1 MPSISLRLTPA
12 EHRILVAV
20 ARQYGGNLTDAFRA
34 LLQKESITNELRA
47 EFALLIEAQ
56 DKRASEL
63 VDAVDQVIKNQ
74 SDAAVALKHNFGLVS
89 KTRVQ
94 IRSATLD

>member
-47 EFALLIEAQ
+47 EFALLIDAQ
-56 DKRASEL
+56 DKRASAL
-63 VDAVDQVIKNQ
+63 MDAVDQVIKNQ
-74 SDAAVALKHNFGLVS
+74 SDAATALKHNFGLVS
-89 KTRVQ
+89 KSIEDITKKR
-94 IRSATLD
+94 